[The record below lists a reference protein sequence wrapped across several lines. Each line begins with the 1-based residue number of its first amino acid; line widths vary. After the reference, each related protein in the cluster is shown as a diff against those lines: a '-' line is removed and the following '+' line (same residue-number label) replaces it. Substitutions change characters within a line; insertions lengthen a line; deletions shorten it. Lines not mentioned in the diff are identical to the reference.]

1 MTEEQLKQRD
11 KEMED
16 ARKKATEAKD
26 ILERAEALRKEMA
39 AFAPNRFGVKTKGFG
54 LDGPAERVKRIRDSG
69 IYDCKSRWDEVERR
83 EKAEDEKR
91 QKELKA
97 KQESDALIQLQTEA
111 VVWLQERGKVLGT
124 DFTVANALSYANDL
138 AFDDEVAKRTLDAL
152 QSGGIGFSGED
163 SCEDC
168 SGWDGQSRRCN
179 CGNRRVNWESGWG
192 HSFKTPHIDAVA
204 Y

>member
-1 MTEEQLKQRD
+1 MAEEQVKQREA
-11 KEMED
+11 EMEE
-16 ARKKATEAKD
+16 ATAKSAAAKE
-26 ILERAEALRKEMA
+26 LMERAEALRKELA
-39 AFAPNRFGVKTKGFG
+39 AFVPNRFGEKIKGFG
-54 LDGPAERVKRIRDSG
+54 VDQRCEKLQRIRDYAV
-69 IYDCKSRWDEVERR
+69 YDVKNRWEELERR
-83 EKAEDEKR
+83 EKQVEETK

-97 KQESDALIQLQTEA
+97 KQEADAAIQLQTEA
-111 VVWLQERGKVLGT
+111 VVWLQGRGKILGS

-179 CGNRRVNWESGWG
+179 CGNRRVSWESGWG
-192 HSFKTPHIDAVA
+192 HSFKSPHIEAVA